1 MNLVEM
7 TMQAFNPIAA
17 QVAEGMTGAGPK
29 TTSNVPSQADAA
41 ELGAFVAALL
51 AQSMT
56 PQNGVDSAVGATPA
70 QTAAVTETLPGVRQM
85 LAATGSAMVMSRPVE
100 GMDTE
105 PDAMLA
111 LALAQG
117 AEDNGAADV
126 MDMPAEELEAA
137 LREAL
142 AQRDSTLPAR
152 DPARGALV
160 GLASARGG
168 IELAPMLAAFSG
180 EQSTG
185 EVDAAAELGALST
198 EDGPTV
204 NTVHK
209 FVDNLQLAQSFN
221 GKSAPLPVHE
231 PGLFAERLNQQVAVM
246 LGQNAQHARLAV
258 NPPELGPVEV
268 RVSVVGDEATIQL
281 VATQA
286 ATREAL
292 EEALPR
298 LRAAFADSGIALG
311 DAGVY
316 SEMPERQ
323 AQARDGSGGEASTR
337 STFAGDNGAAEEP
350 QPLRMVRL
358 GLVDAFV

>member
-1 MNLVEM
+1 
-7 TMQAFNPIAA
+7 MQAFNPIAA
-17 QVAEGMTGAGPK
+17 QVAEGMTG
-29 TTSNVPSQADAA
+29 TTFKSASQVPSQADAA

-56 PQNGVDSAVGATPA
+56 QPGGIETPVGAAPT
-70 QTAAVTETLPGVRQM
+70 QTAAAIGHLPVERQALAAMAPAAAMPRPVAAMDADPAAM
-85 LAATGSAMVMSRPVE
+85 LAVAVARAAEQDGAADVVDLPAEQLEAAVREALAPREAPLAARETRSMAP
-100 GMDTE
+100 
-105 PDAMLA
+105 PA
-111 LALAQG
+111 LALA
-117 AEDNGAADV
+117 
-126 MDMPAEELEAA
+126 
-137 LREAL
+137 
-142 AQRDSTLPAR
+142 
-152 DPARGALV
+152 
-160 GLASARGG
+160 RGG
-168 IELAPMLAAFSG
+168 PELAPVLSALAG
-180 EQSTG
+180 EQG
-185 EVDAAAELGALST
+185 PGAADAAAELAASGT
-198 EDGPTV
+198 DQGPAV
-204 NTVHK
+204 NTVQK

-221 GKSAPLPVHE
+221 GKPAALPVHE

-323 AQARDGSGGEASTR
+323 AQARDESGSEAPALSA
-337 STFAGDNGAAEEP
+337 FGGDNAATEEA

>member
-1 MNLVEM
+1 VPCMNPVET

-17 QVAEGMTGAGPK
+17 QVAEGMTGAAFK
-29 TTSNVPSQADAA
+29 TATNVPSQADAA

-56 PQNGVDSAVGATPA
+56 PPNGVDAGAATAAV
-70 QTAAVTETLPGVRQM
+70 QTAAASGPLPLERQ
-85 LAATGSAMVMSRPVE
+85 
-100 GMDTE
+100 
-105 PDAMLA
+105 A
-111 LALAQG
+111 LAGLDSATAITPAVVGTEVDLGAMPALARAAG
-117 AEDNGAADV
+117 RDGMADV
-126 MDMPAEELEAA
+126 MDVPAEELEAVV
-137 LREAL
+137 REAH
-142 AQRDSTLPAR
+142 APR
-152 DPARGALV
+152 DPARAARGPQSTALP
-160 GLASARGG
+160 GLALAKSGT
-168 IELAPMLAAFSG
+168 ELAPMLAALSA
-180 EQSTG
+180 EQTAG
-185 EVDAAAELGALST
+185 GVDAAAEFAVPAT
-198 EDGPTV
+198 EEGTAV

-209 FVDNLQLAQSFN
+209 FVDNLQLAQTFN
-221 GKSAPLPVHE
+221 GKAAPLPVHE

-246 LGQNAQHARLAV
+246 LGHNAQHARLAV

-323 AQARDGSGGEASTR
+323 AQARDESGGDAPALSAFGE
-337 STFAGDNGAAEEP
+337 NVVAEEP

>member
-1 MNLVEM
+1 
-7 TMQAFNPIAA
+7 MQAFNPIAA
-17 QVAEGMTGAGPK
+17 QVADSMTG
-29 TTSNVPSQADAA
+29 TTFGTASQVPSQADAA

-56 PQNGVDSAVGATPA
+56 PTNGVDAALGAAPEQAAAAIANLPLERQAFAAMDPA
-70 QTAAVTETLPGVRQM
+70 AAITRPS
-85 LAATGSAMVMSRPVE
+85 AATGTDPAS
-100 GMDTE
+100 
-105 PDAMLA
+105 MLA
-111 LALAQG
+111 LAVAR
-117 AEDNGAADV
+117 ASEDAGAADT
-126 MDMPAEELEAA
+126 MDLPAEALEAA
-137 LREAL
+137 VREAL
-142 AQRDSTLPAR
+142 DQR
-152 DPARGALV
+152 DPALAAREPRSAALPT
-160 GLASARGG
+160 LALARGG
-168 IELAPMLAAFSG
+168 PELGPALAALAGESG
-180 EQSTG
+180 PG
-185 EVDAAAELGALST
+185 AIDAAAELAALGTEEGA
-198 EDGPTV
+198 TV

-221 GKSAPLPVHE
+221 GKAAPLPVHE

-323 AQARDGSGGEASTR
+323 AQARDESGSEAPTLSA
-337 STFAGDNGAAEEP
+337 FGGDNVTTEEA